1 MEVPAGGKGVF
12 TDLSGRVVQ
21 QINFEQSL
29 QIDLSHFSNG
39 IYLVKLFD
47 DGNLLSV
54 QKLVKE

>member
-1 MEVPAGGKGVF
+1 MGKGVF